1 MANNKKETKTLFNS
15 SENSNFILNMTEEQ
29 YSKLASIGLTATC
42 FLVFVFT
49 AIAEIISAVSGSSSY
64 SIAAAGLSIAGVFC
78 MILALIALIKHYIG
92 KNVLVPVC
100 ALAVFLAWSVI
111 SLLNSYDKSVSL
123 YGFSQRGEGVLS
135 TLFYLG
141 FFITAASVKREK
153 ALRSLLDGITA
164 AGLLNAVWGILQI
177 FVPKLG
183 HYKFLSLSIRA
194 NAASGLSQ
202 SPVFLAIT
210 LTFSMTAALIG
221 AVCCQNKKRRIFFI
235 VTAALCSFT
244 MMFTYS
250 FIGICGLILTII
262 AALISVI
269 LTKAPKIRL
278 LSVLAVIIPA
288 MLPVLL
294 VNCGAIGNLSSY
306 KLYDGRIVW
315 WADSY
320 MRISA
325 GSDVNTDTIN
335 LDSGLDV
342 YLYMNDKTVKLM
354 KNSPLTGTG
363 PEQLAYPQI
372 TTFNGL
378 SPESDISDVIVT
390 NKNIFDK
397 CYNEYLYIAATRGI
411 PSLIAL
417 IAAVVSILFI
427 GLKKIRQ
434 QRSGVALAIFLI
446 TLSGA
451 LMFLISCSSIAFA
464 PIFWAAAGA
473 SCASYTDTP
482 KNSKTE

>member
-1 MANNKKETKTLFNS
+1 MMIHKSRKKGLTMANNKKETKTLFNS

-202 SPVFLAIT
+202 SPVFLAVT

-221 AVCCQNKKRRIFFI
+221 AVCCQNKKRRIFFL

-269 LTKAPKIRL
+269 LTKASENPTSLSACCNHSHHAACTSRELRRDRQPQL
-278 LSVLAVIIPA
+278 L
-288 MLPVLL
+288 
-294 VNCGAIGNLSSY
+294 
-306 KLYDGRIVW
+306 
-315 WADSY
+315 
-320 MRISA
+320 
-325 GSDVNTDTIN
+325 
-335 LDSGLDV
+335 
-342 YLYMNDKTVKLM
+342 
-354 KNSPLTGTG
+354 
-363 PEQLAYPQI
+363 Q
-372 TTFNGL
+372 
-378 SPESDISDVIVT
+378 
-390 NKNIFDK
+390 
-397 CYNEYLYIAATRGI
+397 
-411 PSLIAL
+411 AL
-417 IAAVVSILFI
+417 
-427 GLKKIRQ
+427 
-434 QRSGVALAIFLI
+434 
-446 TLSGA
+446 
-451 LMFLISCSSIAFA
+451 
-464 PIFWAAAGA
+464 
-473 SCASYTDTP
+473 
-482 KNSKTE
+482 